1 MMTFK
6 ADLRC
11 MMCGHFVG
19 EVTAHRDGRQ
29 THLRGFIPAPRFRGA
44 PDAAP
49 RHCDKCGG
57 SLVFDEVERL
67 AA

>member
-1 MMTFK
+1 MTFK

-11 MMCGHFVG
+11 MMCGHFLG
-19 EVTAHRDGRQ
+19 EVTAHRDGRA
-29 THLRGFIPAPRFRGA
+29 TRLRGFAPGPLFHGL
-44 PDAAP
+44 PDVAP

-57 SLVFDEVERL
+57 SLVFDEVQEL

>member
-1 MMTFK
+1 MAFK

-19 EVTAHRDGRQ
+19 EVTAVREGRVTQ
-29 THLRGFIPAPRFRGA
+29 LRGFTPGPHFHGFPDQAPRQ
-44 PDAAP
+44 
-49 RHCDKCGG
+49 CDKCGG
-57 SLVFDEVERL
+57 SLMFDEVEQL